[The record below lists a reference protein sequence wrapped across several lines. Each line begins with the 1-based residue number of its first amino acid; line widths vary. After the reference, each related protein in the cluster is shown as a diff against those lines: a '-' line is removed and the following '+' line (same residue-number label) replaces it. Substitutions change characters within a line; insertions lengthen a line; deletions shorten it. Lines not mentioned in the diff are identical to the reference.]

1 MHPRG
6 KDLGHLYPPQYRRAM
21 GDALGEAGPAGLQC
35 GKDLP
40 AKKVAIKAQILV
52 ARINHRREGK
62 DLSGGLKARPGLGEP
77 GPKEPALAK
86 GSARRHGPKPPQP
99 RTAKQTKK
107 DRFGLILL
115 VMGKQ

>member
-6 KDLGHLYPPQYRRAM
+6 KGLSLLCPPQHRRAM
-21 GDALGEAGPAGLQC
+21 GDALGEAGPAGLQR

-52 ARINHRREGK
+52 ARINHRRKGK
-62 DLSGGLKARPGLGEP
+62 GLSSGLKARPGLGEP

-86 GSARRHGPKPPQP
+86 GRLGAMAPSPRSPEPRSRRRKTVSA
-99 RTAKQTKK
+99 
-107 DRFGLILL
+107 
-115 VMGKQ
+115 